1 MKNIL
6 YAAAIAAALFMILDL
21 TISVFAALAAR

>member
-6 YAAAIAAALFMILDL
+6 YTAAIAAALFLILDL
-21 TISVFAALAAR
+21 TISVFVALAAR